1 MRGLALVIMI
11 QVHVFNSFA
20 RMDVRNSGV
29 YAMAVFIGGMAGPL
43 FLFMAGMTF
52 AFQMDRLEHKEPRAL
67 PRWQA
72 CLRRAA
78 YVWGIAYLIRLT
90 DWAGSW
96 GHAGW
101 DEI

>member
-20 RMDVRNSGV
+20 RMDVRNGGA
-29 YAMAVFIGGMAGPL
+29 YGMAVFAGGMAGPL

-52 AFQMDRLEHKEPRAL
+52 AFQMDRLERKQPRASL
-67 PRWQA
+67 RWMA

-78 YVWGIAYLIRLT
+78 YVWGIAYLIRIA
-90 DWAGSW
+90 DWATNW
-96 GHAGW
+96 KHAG
-101 DEI
+101 